1 MIYNFIIGTIFSIIS
16 GFVILF
22 NYKKMMIFNC
32 NKFISTILL
41 IILICIDAG
50 SKSINGYFSIISA
63 IITGILGP
71 INLSLLIYII
81 WGKSQIK

>member
-1 MIYNFIIGTIFSIIS
+1 MIYNLIIGIIFTTISTFII
-16 GFVILF
+16 LC

-32 NKFISTILL
+32 NKLISTILL
-41 IILICIDAG
+41 IVLMGIDAG
-50 SKSINGYFSIISA
+50 SRSINGYFSIISA

-81 WGKSQIK
+81 WGSKRS